1 MTTHMIGNVYENNC
15 RKYNQNM
22 CDIICNF
29 SLCIL
34 CRVTVSRGYIRQ
46 PRTRYCA
53 CSQQLEVCKNYCLTV
68 ETASLLIFV
77 FSLVSRRFMTQR
89 PSGEQLQK
97 VQRIQLLDLR
107 HKSQCTNHVV
117 VAEVVQPQGYKQA
130 LQISNTF
137 FQQFASE
144 IRQQT

>member
-107 HKSQCTNHVV
+107 HKSQCTNHAVV
-117 VAEVVQPQGYKQA
+117 VEVCNRKA
-130 LQISNTF
+130 ISKHCKYRILF
-137 FQQFASE
+137 FKSSHQKS
-144 IRQQT
+144 